1 MRVYLFTVNGRL
13 GYFQFWAI
21 WNEKD
26 VAIHLQFLCRQLA
39 YISCDKGQGS
49 GFHDLSEPGK
59 LSQSGH
65 CVILCAQSSSF
76 SSTVAALGTA
86 WALPLPQQTDD

>member
-1 MRVYLFTVNGRL
+1 MNGHL
-13 GYFQFWAI
+13 GDFQFLAI

-26 VAIHLQFLCRQLA
+26 VAIHLQFLCQQLT

-49 GFHDLSEPGK
+49 GLHDLSEPGK

-65 CVILCAQSSSF
+65 CVILGAHSNHPVSL
-76 SSTVAALGTA
+76 AALDMA
-86 WALPLPQQTDD
+86 WAFFPPSTD

>member
-21 WNEKD
+21 WNGKD
-26 VAIHLQFLCRQLA
+26 VAIHLQILCRQLA

-65 CVILCAQSSSF
+65 CVILRAHSNHPVSL
-76 SSTVAALGTA
+76 ALGTA
-86 WALPLPQQTDD
+86 WASP